1 MTQDMSSNAAH
12 AAYRAEVARLR
23 SMGVG
28 GKSGRLAEL
37 LDYLAERGPDATSA
51 TQAEI
56 AAAVFGQSETD
67 ADDATVR
74 VYVHRLR
81 KKLDDHYRD
90 HPPAPGAPVLE
101 IPAGIYALQLV
112 PDSVAPTSAVAQM
125 AASRSWRSIPRSWL
139 VLAAAGIL
147 VAFGTG
153 WWLNGRDESAPNALW
168 GPLATSERPVL
179 LVLGDYYLFGE
190 IDPVQPENGR
200 LIRDFRVNSAEDLLR
215 LQGSEPDLYGNAE
228 DVGLNYLPFQSAYAL
243 QHVAPLLAAQ
253 GKVVDVVPA
262 SEVTAAMLATH
273 DVVYVGLLS
282 GLGLLEDIAFADSS
296 SLRVGE
302 TYDEIIDKRS
312 RRRWISDEAT
322 RIAAPVFYRDYAYV
336 ARFHA
341 PGGALVT
348 VVASERV
355 TGLRGIGPIVTA
367 QHLPDDLA
375 EAADGDGFEALIR
388 FTGQQGADLSD
399 QLVLVRERR

>member
-1 MTQDMSSNAAH
+1 MTSNVAL
-12 AAYRAEVARLR
+12 AAYREEVARLR
-23 SMGVG
+23 ATGVG

-37 LDYLAERGPDATSA
+37 FGYLAERGPDSPSA

-56 AAAVFGQSETD
+56 AAAVFGQAETD

-81 KKLDDHYRD
+81 KKLEDHYRD

-112 PDSVAPTSAVAQM
+112 ADSVPAPAPAGEPAPPT
-125 AASRSWRSIPRSWL
+125 WRTMPRRWL
-139 VLAAAGIL
+139 ALAAAGVL
-147 VAFGTG
+147 AAFVTG
-153 WWLNGRDESAPNALW
+153 WWLSGREHAAPNDLW
-168 GPLATSERPVL
+168 APLVASERPVL
-179 LVLGDYYLFGE
+179 LVLGDYFLFGE
-190 IDPVQPENGR
+190 IDPVIPENGR

-215 LQGSEPDLYGNAE
+215 LQNSEPEKYGSAE

-243 QHVAPLLAAQ
+243 QYVAPMLAVE
-253 GKVVDVVPA
+253 GKAVEVLPA
-262 SEVTAAMLATH
+262 SEVTAAMLGTH

-282 GLGLLEDIAFADSS
+282 GLGLLEDIVFADSS
-296 SLRVGE
+296 LQVGE
-302 TYDEIIDKRS
+302 TYDEILDRRS
-312 RRRWISDEAT
+312 EQRWISDEAT
-322 RIAAPVFYRDYAYV
+322 RIAAPVFYRDFAYV

-341 PGGALVT
+341 TGGALVT

-367 QHLPDDLA
+367 RHLPGELA
-375 EAADGDGFEALIR
+375 AAADGDGFEALVQ
-388 FTGQQGADLSD
+388 FTGQQGADLSER
-399 QLVLVRERR
+399 LVLVRERR

>member
-1 MTQDMSSNAAH
+1 MSDPTSNAVLE
-12 AAYRAEVARLR
+12 AYRAEAARLLAA
-23 SMGVG
+23 GVG
-28 GKSGRLAEL
+28 GKAGRLAEL
-37 LDYLAERGPDATSA
+37 FAYLAERGPNSPSA

-56 AAAVFGQSETD
+56 AAAVFGQTQTD

-101 IPAGIYALQLV
+101 IPAGIYALQLAANSMV
-112 PDSVAPTSAVAQM
+112 PAVQNAAPQAEAPQAFPRKLLAFAVAG
-125 AASRSWRSIPRSWL
+125 L
-139 VLAAAGIL
+139 L
-147 VAFGTG
+147 VAFVAG
-153 WWLNGRDESAPNALW
+153 WWLSGREHSAPNDLW
-168 GPLATSERPVL
+168 APLLASERPVL

-190 IDPVQPENGR
+190 IDPVIPENGR

-215 LQGSEPDLYGNAE
+215 LQGSEPEKYGSAE

-243 QHVAPLLAAQ
+243 QHVAPLLSGE
-253 GKVVDVVPA
+253 GKAVEVVPA
-262 SEVTAAMLATH
+262 SDVTAEMLATH

-282 GLGLLEDIAFADSS
+282 GLGLLEDIVFGASS

-302 TYDEIIDKRS
+302 TYDEIHDKRS
-312 RRRWISDEAT
+312 EQRWISDEAM

-341 PGGALVT
+341 TGGALVT

-355 TGLRGIGPIVTA
+355 TGLRGIGPIVSA
-367 QHLPDDLA
+367 RHLPDELA
-375 EAADGDGFEALIR
+375 NVAGGDGFEALIQ
-388 FTGQQGADLSD
+388 FTGQQGADLSE

>member
-1 MTQDMSSNAAH
+1 MPDPTSNPVL
-12 AAYRAEVARLR
+12 AAYHAEAARLLAA
-23 SMGVG
+23 GVG
-28 GKSGRLAEL
+28 GKAGRLAEL
-37 LDYLAERGPDATSA
+37 FAYLAERGPDSPSA

-56 AAAVFGQSETD
+56 AAAVFGQTQTD

-90 HPPAPGAPVLE
+90 HPPAPGAVMLE
-101 IPAGIYALQLV
+101 IPAGIYALQLAA
-112 PDSVAPTSAVAQM
+112 DSIGAALPTAAPPPAPPQAN
-125 AASRSWRSIPRSWL
+125 PRNWL
-139 VLAAAGIL
+139 AFAAAGL
-147 VAFGTG
+147 LAAFVAG
-153 WWLNGRDESAPNALW
+153 WWLSGREHSAPNDLW
-168 GPLATSERPVL
+168 APLVASDRPVL

-190 IDPVQPENGR
+190 IDPVVPENGR

-215 LQGSEPDLYGNAE
+215 LQGSEPEKYGFAE

-243 QHVAPLLAAQ
+243 QHVAPMLSVE
-253 GKVVDVVPA
+253 GKAVEVVPA
-262 SEVTAAMLATH
+262 SDVTADMLATH

-282 GLGLLEDIAFADSS
+282 GLGLLEDIVFADS

-302 TYDEIIDKRS
+302 TYDEILDKRS
-312 RRRWISDEAT
+312 EQRWISDEAM
-322 RIAAPVFYRDYAYV
+322 RIAAPVFYRDFAYV

-341 PGGALVT
+341 TGGALVT

-367 QHLPDDLA
+367 RHLPDELA
-375 EAADGDGFEALIR
+375 SAADGDGFEALVQ
-388 FTGQQGADLSD
+388 FTGQQGADLSE
-399 QLVLVRERR
+399 QLVLVRARR